1 MALVVARVI
10 VVVVV
15 VVVVVFTGVLAVP
28 GAFFFRVMLYR
39 SELCDRQ

>member
-1 MALVVARVI
+1 MALVVAGVI

-15 VVVVVFTGVLAVP
+15 MVVVFTCVLAVP
-28 GAFFFRVMLYR
+28 GAFFFSGDAR